1 MKIELAPDVAL
12 WVKAEVASG
21 RFLTAED
28 AVRYA
33 INQVKIMELRTAL
46 DAAEAE
52 GGEYTSDEVREYV
65 YAYLD
70 RAKQTPGR

>member
-1 MKIELAPDVAL
+1 MKIELAPDIAL

-65 YAYLD
+65 YEHLD
-70 RAKQTPGR
+70 RTKQTPGR